1 MSKPAAV
8 LGYIKTFR
16 QQRGEL
22 VVSIGFPIAD
32 ANAVHNALG
41 GYPSDDESRW
51 VAVALIDESAAKAHM
66 LSKQQPEAPKV
77 EDDASRA
84 IRQAGALAGKESFW
98 KWVNQNYDTLIIG
111 QEDTECWIRNMCR
124 ISSRAEFRTNAEAL
138 ARWRQ
143 IHRDY
148 QRWANEPDDGEG

>member
-1 MSKPAAV
+1 MSAKPAAV

-41 GYPSDDESRW
+41 GYTSDDETRW

-77 EDDASRA
+77 ENEAAEKA
-84 IRQAGALAGKESFW
+84 IKQAGTLASKESFW
-98 KWVNQNYDTLIIG
+98 KWIDTHYDAVIISKDDA
-111 QEDTECWIRNMCR
+111 ERWIRAACR
-124 ISSRAEFRTNAEAL
+124 ITSRAEFRTNAEAL
-138 ARWRQ
+138 ARWHQ
-143 IHRDY
+143 IHPAY
-148 QRWANEPDDGEG
+148 QRWANEPEE

>member
-41 GYPSDDESRW
+41 GYTSDDETRW

-77 EDDASRA
+77 EDDASKA

-98 KWVNQNYDTLIIG
+98 KWLREEKEFWSATDQTA
-111 QEDTECWIRNMCR
+111 TEAWIRHACR
-124 ISSRAEFRTNAEAL
+124 VKSRTEFRDNVEAL
-138 ARWRQ
+138 ARWQQ

-148 QRWANEPDDGEG
+148 QRWANEPEE